1 MEELVEIS
9 RIGSDEVND
18 TTFTKICISVADE
31 NFTLYHFHTDDHELH
46 ARFVKI
52 GQDLLHKAVT
62 EMLDSLKDE
71 LQEDE
76 EESENEDLTLPF

>member
-9 RIGSDEVND
+9 RIGPDEVND
-18 TTFTKICISVADE
+18 TTFTKICISVVDE
-31 NFTLYHFHTDDHELH
+31 KLTLYHFHTDDPELH

-62 EMLDSLKDE
+62 EMLDALKDE
-71 LQEDE
+71 LQDDE
-76 EESENEDLTLPF
+76 EEPENEPDTLPL